1 MQNNMSMKELPDS
14 EKPYERCLKN
24 GAESLTDAELIA
36 AVIRTGSCRE
46 KAVTLA
52 QRILKVSPGGILN
65 LEYLTAKQLQS
76 IYGIGMVKAVQLKCV
91 AEISKRLAAT
101 RRAESVIMQDPS
113 TIAAYYMERLR
124 HQEQEHLILA
134 MYDSKC
140 MLLKDIQ
147 LSVGTCNASLISPR
161 EIFLKALAY
170 QAVYVVLVHNH
181 PSGNPEASREDF
193 TVTNRIKECGK
204 LLGVP
209 LLDHIIIGDN
219 RYFSFQEQDI
229 L

>member
-1 MQNNMSMKELPDS
+1 MQKNISMKELPDS
-14 EKPYERCLKN
+14 EKPYERCLKD

-36 AVIRTGSCRE
+36 VVIRTGSRQE
-46 KAVTLA
+46 KAVALA

-65 LEYLTAKQLQS
+65 LEYLTAKNLQN
-76 IYGIGMVKAVQLKCV
+76 IHGIGKVKAVQLKCV
-91 AEISKRLAAT
+91 AEISKRIAAT
-101 RRAESVIMQDPS
+101 RRAESVIMQDAS

-124 HQEQEHLILA
+124 HKEQEHLILA

-140 MLLKDIQ
+140 MFLKDIV

-161 EIFLKALAY
+161 EIFVKALTY

-181 PSGNPEASREDF
+181 PSGNPEASREDYA
-193 TVTNRIKECGK
+193 VTNRIKECGK